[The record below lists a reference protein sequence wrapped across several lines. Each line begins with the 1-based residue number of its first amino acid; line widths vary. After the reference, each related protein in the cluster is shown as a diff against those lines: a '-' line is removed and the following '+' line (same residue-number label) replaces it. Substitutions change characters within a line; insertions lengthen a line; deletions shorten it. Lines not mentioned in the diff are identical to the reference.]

1 RTCCLSRLPGPERRP
16 RGHAASARRRPP
28 RPAASRRGRAGE
40 PDRGGDGHR
49 RADRL
54 VPAPPGRRA
63 GRRRAGGDGRRRG
76 RPRRGG
82 GAARTVG
89 RGCAGAPGGLRRRRP
104 GPTGPV
110 RRLHRRVPSPPHA
123 RLARAGYVGPTLGAG
138 KGVTMASAQA
148 EAVKDMLR
156 QFGAA
161 EADPS
166 VTVDQLR
173 ANGAMFGELTT
184 EPDGVTYEEVDADGV
199 PAMWVVPDGAAQD
212 RVLQYVHG
220 GGYVICSAAT
230 HRRLVGHIAKA
241 ADIRALNVDYR
252 LAPEHPHPAAVDD
265 SVTAYRWL
273 LAQGMQPE
281 HLAIAGDS
289 AGGGLTIATL
299 VALRD
304 LGVPLP
310 AAAVPISP
318 WVDLEGTGE
327 SMTTRAHVDLL

>member
-1 RTCCLSRLPGPERRP
+1 
-16 RGHAASARRRPP
+16 
-28 RPAASRRGRAGE
+28 
-40 PDRGGDGHR
+40 
-49 RADRL
+49 
-54 VPAPPGRRA
+54 
-63 GRRRAGGDGRRRG
+63 
-76 RPRRGG
+76 
-82 GAARTVG
+82 
-89 RGCAGAPGGLRRRRP
+89 
-104 GPTGPV
+104 
-110 RRLHRRVPSPPHA
+110 
-123 RLARAGYVGPTLGAG
+123 
-138 KGVTMASAQA
+138 MASAQA

-161 EADPS
+161 ESDSS
-166 VTVDQLR
+166 VTLEQLR
-173 ANGAMFGELTT
+173 ANGATFGELTT
-184 EPDGVTYEEVDADGV
+184 EPDGVTYEDVDADGV

-241 ADIRALNVDYR
+241 AGVRALNVDYR

-273 LAQGMQPE
+273 LAQGLQPE

-327 SMTTRAHVDLL
+327 SMTTRAHVDLLVNAAGLKIMADHFLGGQDPRHPLAAPLHADLAGLPSLYIQVGDEETLLDDSRRIEANARAAGVDVTVDVFPEMQHVFQMGAGNVPESDEAVARIGAFLREKLF